1 MASLASLVA
10 GVVALAVV
18 TLATV
23 VRHRGRRAAARRE
36 EDVRW
41 LASIAARE
49 FEIAEWQ
56 AYYYSA
62 HHGASGRADDVA
74 EAPWYWT
81 APEVASPWIEQ
92 EQQAVAEPMIPA
104 AAEPMTPAAA
114 EPMTPEAA
122 GKAWGL
128 CARCRRMTT
137 RRCARCK
144 IVKYCSMKCQVSH
157 WRRVHKFEC
166 HVPSID
172 AKKDSTSATE
182 GVECNSSYEQSVV
195 AGVEPAVKIS
205 NSVATMPELSK
216 ENCDAKLLG
225 NESKE
230 MPFQEASNTAESPQ
244 VTGLTESADVLSFPT
259 SGKDC
264 KVQGASVSENGSQS
278 QIPADNSSS
287 QAHCSAGFESELE
300 QSSKQAPCIDNIKSS
315 RSLPPM
321 STTDK
326 VPSTCAGANFP
337 VRNPSKKT
345 DSLPA
350 MSVGSENEVVV
361 PNNLSTDL
369 IRQQTAPKILSHS
382 PSESTLF
389 PYELF
394 TKLYNFDKVEL
405 RPFGLCNLG
414 NSCYVN
420 AVLQCLAFTRPL
432 TAYLFEGLHSKKC
445 SKKEWCFLCEF
456 EKLIV
461 EGKAGKSPLSPTGIL
476 SHLHDIGSS
485 FGLGKEEDAHEFL
498 RASMKEAEKNGVGKL
513 AEETTLMQLMFGGFV
528 RSQIKCTKCQVSSG
542 QCERIL
548 DLTVEIDGDIS
559 TLEEALHQFTS
570 TEVLDGD
577 NKYHCSRCNSYERA
591 KKKLTIYEAPNIL
604 TIALK
609 RYQTGSSGKINKAIS
624 FPECLNLSSYM
635 STTNDYSP
643 VYRLYAVVVH
653 HDVQNAA
660 FSGHYVCY
668 VKDSH
673 EKWHEMDDRQVK
685 SVSLEKVLTK
695 CAYMLFYARC
705 SPRTPRS
712 LRKVIIAQN
721 PSRTKKTGQT
731 LDPEITLRSSYLS
744 RHQGGQLCRDHV
756 LHNHTH
762 ILYTFSDS
770 SHQVLVSPSPS
781 RSSSLFSNS
790 DSGSIGTFRS
800 DSTDSTVSSNSMG
813 QYDYIFGSSDQMYP
827 LSTAVIPGEHERGT
841 SQRSSDQYADQAGKV
856 ERLNKLNNQASIGV
870 WDEGG
875 TSRSFFYTDQ
885 GKHQGS
891 RSTCSSSYSSSC
903 SSSGKLIEHRSRRT
917 VGEVLGRKAR
927 RANHFILLI
936 QGAWVVEE
944 DYLSCMN
951 MPLQLTEGGSS
962 YKQEVGGSIGRYL

>member
-122 GKAWGL
+122 GKAWGF
-128 CARCRRMTT
+128 
-137 RRCARCK
+137 
-144 IVKYCSMKCQVSH
+144 SMKCQVSH

-326 VPSTCAGANFP
+326 VPSTCA
-337 VRNPSKKT
+337 
-345 DSLPA
+345 
-350 MSVGSENEVVV
+350 ENEVVV

-498 RASMKEAEKNGVGKL
+498 RYAIDTIQRASMKEAEKNGVGKL

-917 VGEVLGRKAR
+917 VGEVL
-927 RANHFILLI
+927 
-936 QGAWVVEE
+936 
-944 DYLSCMN
+944 
-951 MPLQLTEGGSS
+951 EGGSS
-962 YKQEVGGSIGRYL
+962 YKQEVGGSIGRYLVQYILIVQDRAKYFYSLSKQ